1 MRINEKVLERI
12 VCLKDSQGMGY
23 RKISEQ
29 LKKEGLASIGKS
41 TVAAQYNRYAPKLKK
56 ETEEELDEN
65 EEFKN
70 LKEKMLKIEKEVKL
84 FQALDETRRKIK
96 ESYLKKARTWQGLQ
110 DIFSTPAKMLE
121 FTQATIDN
129 YRSVVLKNPDV
140 FESLVA
146 YCRNNNL
153 PLAKTLSQIVGSL
166 KEYQADA
173 DNDGT
178 LLGLDNYVGL
188 QLDFF
193 LGDRQEEGR
202 IKALQKKF
210 EDHLMKAQ
218 CPRCSR
224 PLAQTFKYGKI
235 TRKTLLIMDG
245 LLSCQTCEARLEVL
259 CPSCKSQLGYKGEYD
274 FYCSSCDLTFALP
287 NSEVKNR
294 DLGIKMRIIYPHSI
308 E

>member
-110 DIFSTPAKMLE
+110 DIFSTPAKMLN

-140 FESLVA
+140 LESLVA
-146 YCRNNNL
+146 YCRKKNL

-193 LGDRQEEGR
+193 LGDRQDEER
-202 IKALQKKF
+202 NKALQKRFSKS
-210 EDHLMKAQ
+210 LMNTLCLK
-218 CPRCSR
+218 C
-224 PLAQTFKYGKI
+224 GKPI
-235 TRKTLLIMDG
+235 CASMAD
-245 LLSCQTCEARLEVL
+245 
-259 CPSCKSQLGYKGEYD
+259 LGYPTAYTFFLSKGELRCYHCNALIQAFCPKCGGPVGYD
-274 FYCSSCDLTFALP
+274 GGSFVCKRCVLTFRLQTP
-287 NSEVKNR
+287 N
-294 DLGIKMRIIYPHSI
+294 DLETENVEEAVSL
-308 E
+308 